1 MNRFIPIAAP
11 PEAPSGARRGVA
23 VLWAALLYA
32 YPLLLALAA
41 WELAGWADLVRPLF
55 LPRMSSVAAQFWVLL
70 KEGEI
75 IEPLVVSLYRTFLGL
90 AISVVV
96 GVMAGLLMARS
107 QWAHWFLDPL
117 ISVGFPAPKIAF
129 VPIFTLW
136 FGIDHLSKIL
146 LVAFNC
152 IFPMIVA
159 TYHGAA
165 AVSRTVVWSAQTMG
179 TSERQLLYRIVL
191 PAALPHIL
199 SGVRV
204 TVPVA
209 LIITFTTEMIA
220 GGGGVGAAL
229 MFAQRFFQTPTVFV
243 YILVMLATGVIFDH
257 AMQAMRRRLIPWQ
270 EEIED
275 VS

>member
-1 MNRFIPIAAP
+1 MSPFIPITVP
-11 PEAPSGARRGVA
+11 PDRVKAARRGIAA
-23 VLWAALLYA
+23 VWAFLLYA
-32 YPLLLALAA
+32 YPLVLVLAA
-41 WELAGWADLVRPLF
+41 WELAGWAELVRPLF
-55 LPRMSSVAAQFWVLL
+55 LPHVISVAQQFWTLL
-70 KEGEI
+70 WEGEI
-75 IEPLVVSLYRTFLGL
+75 VGPLLVSLYRTFFGL
-90 AISVVV
+90 AIAVVA
-96 GVMAGLLMARS
+96 GVVAGLLMARS
-107 QWAHWFLDPL
+107 KGASWFLDPL
-117 ISVGFPAPKIAF
+117 VSLAFPAPKIAF

-136 FGIDHLSKIL
+136 FGIDHVSKIL

-152 IFPMIVA
+152 IFPMLVA

-165 AVSRTVVWSAQTMG
+165 SVNRILIWSAEAMG
-179 TSERQLLYRIVL
+179 TSERGLLYRIVL

-243 YILVMLATGVIFDH
+243 YILVILATGLIFDR
-257 AMQAMRRRLIPWQ
+257 AMLVLRRRLSPWQ
-270 EEIED
+270 EENE
-275 VS
+275 